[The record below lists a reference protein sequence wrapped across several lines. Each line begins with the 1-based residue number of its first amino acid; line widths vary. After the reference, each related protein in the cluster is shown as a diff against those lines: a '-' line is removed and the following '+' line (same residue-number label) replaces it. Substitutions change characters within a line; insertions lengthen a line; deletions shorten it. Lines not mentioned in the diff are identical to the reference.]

1 MPQLQNLVLKD
12 RAATPKSHT
21 FTPRNVEQNVGTVV
35 ETTGVPV
42 GEPRFSISLRQTAD
56 NYKAELRLMVPVVQ
70 DQIINNVSSPV
81 AVRQAIASATFTFA
95 KTSTEAERNDIVG
108 MFADALAVDKT
119 LVNDCV
125 VKLGGIYG

>member
-1 MPQLQNLVLKD
+1 MPQLQTLVLKD
-12 RAATPKSHT
+12 RAATPKDHT
-21 FTPRNVEQNVGTVV
+21 FTPRNVESNVGTVV

-56 NYKAELRLMVPVVQ
+56 NYKAELRLMVPVIQTQVV
-70 DQIINNVSSPV
+70 NAVSSPV
-81 AVRQAIASATFTFA
+81 VVRQAIASATFTFA

-108 MFADALAVDKT
+108 MFASSLAADKT
-119 LVNDCV
+119 LVNDCL

>member
-12 RAATPKSHT
+12 RETLPKIHT
-21 FTPRNVEQNVGTVV
+21 FTPRSVEQNVGTVV

-56 NYKAELRLMVPVVQ
+56 NYKAELRLVVPVVQ

-95 KTSTEAERNDIVG
+95 KTSTEAERNNIVG